1 MTALARLRDRPA
13 ARGTLLVLPT
23 IGWLALFLV
32 LPLALIVLISFAAR
46 APDGSIAYRFTLDNY
61 RDLARP
67 EYARILWDSVWIALV
82 TTVASLLLG
91 YPAAW
96 FIARSRPSRRP
107 VYLFL
112 ILVPFWTN
120 FLIRIY
126 AWRVILQS
134 EGILAAGLPLLGPL
148 EPVGAQLFGLVRL
161 NTPGAVML
169 GMVYEFL
176 PFMVLPVYTSLEKLD
191 PDLLEAAADLGARP
205 WRAFWRVTWPLS
217 LPGVVAGSILTFVPA
232 MGMFVVPDLLGGA
245 RTVLIGN
252 LIRNQFLS
260 ELHWPLGSAA
270 SLVLML
276 LTLAVTLYYTRRFGF
291 AEELLA

>member
-1 MTALARLRDRPA
+1 MTALARLRNRPA
-13 ARGTLLVLPT
+13 AQGALLVLPT

-32 LPLALIVLISFAAR
+32 VPLALIVVISFASR
-46 APDGSIAYRFTLDNY
+46 TPDGSIDYRFTLDNY

-82 TTVASLLLG
+82 TTLASLALG

-96 FIARSRPSRRP
+96 FIARSHPSRRP
-107 VYLFL
+107 IYLFL

-134 EGILAAGLPLLGPL
+134 EGVLAAGLPLLGPL
-148 EPVGAQLFGLVRL
+148 EPVATQLFGLVRL

-176 PFMVLPVYTSLEKLD
+176 PFMILPVYTSLEKLD

-276 LTLAVTLYYTRRFGF
+276 MTLLVTLYYTRRFGF
-291 AEELLA
+291 SEELAA

>member
-1 MTALARLRDRPA
+1 MTRVARLRTSPSA
-13 ARGTLLVLPT
+13 QGVLLVAPT
-23 IGWLALFLV
+23 IGWLTLFLV
-32 LPLALIVLISFAAR
+32 LPLVLIAIISFATR

-67 EYARILWDSVWIALV
+67 EYLRVLWDSVWIALV
-82 TTVASLLLG
+82 TTVACLLLG

-96 FIARSRPSRRP
+96 FIARSHPARRTL
-107 VYLFL
+107 YLFL

-134 EGILAAGLPLLGPL
+134 EGVLAAALPLAGPL
-148 EPVGAQLFGLVRL
+148 RPLAAQLFGLVRL

-276 LTLAVTLYYTRRFGF
+276 FTLLVTLYYTRRFGF
-291 AEELLA
+291 AEELTA